1 MPPQQGRE
9 ILARLRAKI
18 EAVGFARF
26 DMGVPPMLVPVL
38 RADYLQPNAFGT
50 PAKEDGTDTFG
61 YYMNGGITAGH
72 VLHFLDAH
80 YVVGEPEPADRILRA
95 MLERQG
101 RGEFQNG
108 VTDSYPHG
116 IDWTTWDG
124 KPSGYEGYLADS
136 FRFLQAVLFREAEFR
151 DRILRPM
158 LAD

>member
-1 MPPQQGRE
+1 
-9 ILARLRAKI
+9 
-18 EAVGFARF
+18 
-26 DMGVPPMLVPVL
+26 
-38 RADYLQPNAFGT
+38 
-50 PAKEDGTDTFG
+50 
-61 YYMNGGITAGH
+61 MNGGITAGH
-72 VLHFLDAH
+72 VLHFLAAH
-80 YVVGEPEPADRILRA
+80 HVLGEPEPADRILRA

-158 LAD
+158 LADEKRK